1 MAQESTAHPPAG
13 HSPKADKDKADKGDT
28 VTVTGPKGTVVH
40 TKPEVAERLRRRG
53 YS

>member
-13 HSPKADKDKADKGDT
+13 PSPKADKADKDKAEPA
-28 VTVTGPKGTVVH
+28 TVTGPKGTVVH
-40 TKPEVAERLRRRG
+40 TKPEVADRLRRRG